1 MHLVQIRLK
10 PVFCTNYDQF
20 IQRMTMDAL
29 KQGADALFILLG
41 GIMVLA
47 MHAGF
52 AFLELGTVRKKNQVN
67 ALVKILVDFSV
78 STVVYFMVG
87 YGVAYGTHF
96 FVGAEQL
103 AAKNGYDLVKF
114 FFLLTFA
121 AAIPAIISGGI
132 AERAKFWPQLLATA
146 CVVGFVYPFF
156 EGIAWNQHFGV
167 QAWIKALTGDEFHD
181 FAGSVVVH
189 AVGGWIAL
197 PAVLL
202 LGARYNRYRKDGAM
216 SAHPPSNIPFL
227 ALGAWILIVGWF
239 GFNVMSAQTLDK
251 MSGLVAVNSLMA
263 MVGGTL
269 AALVLGKNDPGFV
282 HNGPLAGLV
291 AVCAGSDLMH
301 PMGALVV
308 GAMAGALFVGM
319 FTLTQNKWK
328 IDDVLG
334 VWPLHGLCGTW
345 GGIAAGIFG
354 SSALGGL
361 GGVNVTA
368 QLIGTAMAV
377 IWAVVGGIVVY
388 GTIKAVFGLKLSP
401 EEEYDG
407 ADLTVHKISATPDR
421 EVSW

>member
-1 MHLVQIRLK
+1 
-10 PVFCTNYDQF
+10 
-20 IQRMTMDAL
+20 MDAL

-78 STVVYFMVG
+78 STMAYFVVG
-87 YGVAYGTHF
+87 YGVAYGASF
-96 FVGAEQL
+96 FVGAETL
-103 AAKNGYDLVKF
+103 AQKNGYDLVKF

-132 AERAKFWPQLLATA
+132 AERAKFWPQLIATA
-146 CVVGFVYPFF
+146 VIVGFFYPFF
-156 EGIAWNQHFGV
+156 EGIAWNGHFGV
-167 QAWIKALTGDEFHD
+167 QAWIEATTGATFHD

-197 PAVLL
+197 PAVIF
-202 LGARYNRYRKDGAM
+202 LGARANRYRKDGGI

-227 ALGAWILIVGWF
+227 ALGAWILCVGWF

-251 MSGLVAVNSLMA
+251 ISGLVAVNSLMA

-269 AALVLGKNDPGFV
+269 AALIAGKNDPGFV

-301 PMGALVV
+301 PLGALVV
-308 GAMAGALFVGM
+308 GVVAGLLFVVM
-319 FTLTQNKWK
+319 FTATQNRWK

-345 GGIAAGIFG
+345 GGIAAGLFG
-354 SSALGGL
+354 QQALGGL
-361 GGVNVTA
+361 GGVSFGA
-368 QLIGTAMAV
+368 QLIGTAMGVA
-377 IWAVVGGIVVY
+377 WALLGGVVVY
-388 GTIKAVFGLKLSP
+388 GLLKATLGLRLDQ

-407 ADLTVHKISATPDR
+407 ADLSIHKISATPDR

>member
-1 MHLVQIRLK
+1 
-10 PVFCTNYDQF
+10 
-20 IQRMTMDAL
+20 MDAL

-78 STVVYFMVG
+78 STIAYFVVG

-96 FVGAEQL
+96 FIGADVL
-103 AAKNGYDLVKF
+103 AQKNGYDLVKF

-132 AERAKFWPQLLATA
+132 AERARFWPQLMATA
-146 CVVGFVYPFF
+146 VIVGVVYPFF
-156 EGIAWNQHFGV
+156 EGIAWNGHFGV
-167 QAWIKALTGDEFHD
+167 QAWIEATTGASFHD

-197 PAVLL
+197 PAVLF
-202 LGARYNRYRKDGAM
+202 LGARANRYRKDGGI

-227 ALGAWILIVGWF
+227 ALGAWILCVGWF

-251 MSGLVAVNSLMA
+251 ISGLVAVNSLMA

-269 AALVLGKNDPGFV
+269 AALIAGKNDPGFV

-301 PMGALVV
+301 PLGALVV
-308 GAMAGALFVGM
+308 GAVAGLLFVSM
-319 FTLTQNKWK
+319 FTLTQNRWK

-354 SSALGGL
+354 QQAFGGL
-361 GGVNVTA
+361 GGVSFGA
-368 QLIGTAMAV
+368 QLIGTGLGV
-377 IWAVVGGIVVY
+377 LWALLGGAVVY
-388 GTIKAVFGLKLSP
+388 GLLKATVGLRLDQ

-407 ADLTVHKISATPDR
+407 ADLSIHKISATPDR

>member
-1 MHLVQIRLK
+1 
-10 PVFCTNYDQF
+10 
-20 IQRMTMDAL
+20 MDAL
-29 KQGADALFILLG
+29 KQGTDALFILLG

-78 STVVYFMVG
+78 STIAYFLVG
-87 YGVAYGTHF
+87 YAVAYGTHF

-132 AERAKFWPQLLATA
+132 AERAKFWPQLMATA
-146 CVVGFVYPFF
+146 VIVGFVYPFF

-167 QAWIKALTGDEFHD
+167 QAWLKATTGEEFHD

-197 PAVLL
+197 PAVVL
-202 LGARYNRYRKDGAM
+202 LGARANRYRKDGAV

-227 ALGAWILIVGWF
+227 ALGAWILCVGWF
-239 GFNVMSAQTLDK
+239 GFNVMSAQTIDK
-251 MSGLVAVNSLMA
+251 ISGLVAVNSLMA

-269 AALVLGKNDPGFV
+269 AALLAGKNDPGFV

-301 PMGALVV
+301 PLGALVV
-308 GAMAGALFVGM
+308 GAVAGALFVVM
-319 FTLTQNKWK
+319 FTLTQNRWK

-354 SSALGGL
+354 STALGGL
-361 GGVNVTA
+361 GGVSLGA
-368 QLIGTAMAV
+368 QVLGTLLG
-377 IWAVVGGIVVY
+377 ITWAVVGGIVVY
-388 GTIKAVFGLKLSP
+388 GTLKALVGLRLDQ

-407 ADLTVHKISATPDR
+407 ADVSIHRISSTPDR

>member
-1 MHLVQIRLK
+1 
-10 PVFCTNYDQF
+10 
-20 IQRMTMDAL
+20 MDAL

-96 FVGAEQL
+96 FIGAEQL
-103 AAKNGYDLVKF
+103 AQQNGYELVKF

-132 AERAKFWPQLLATA
+132 AERAKFWPQLVATA
-146 CVVGFVYPFF
+146 VIVGFVYPFF
-156 EGIAWNQHFGV
+156 EGIIWNGNFGF
-167 QAWIKALTGDEFHD
+167 QAWLEAQFGASFHD

-189 AVGGWIAL
+189 SIGGWIAL

-202 LGARYNRYRKDGAM
+202 LGARYNRYRKDGSL
-216 SAHPPSNIPFL
+216 SAHPPSSIPFL
-227 ALGAWILIVGWF
+227 SLGAWILCVGWF
-239 GFNVMSAQTLDK
+239 GFNVMSAQRIENI
-251 MSGLVAVNSLMA
+251 SGLVAVNSLMA

-269 AALVLGKNDPGFV
+269 AALVAGKNDPGFV

-291 AVCAGSDLMH
+291 AVCAGSDIMH
-301 PMGALVV
+301 PLGALTV
-308 GAMAGALFVGM
+308 GLVAGWLFVALFTRV
-319 FTLTQNKWK
+319 QNVWK

-354 SSALGGL
+354 STTFGGL
-361 GGVNVTA
+361 GGVSFIS
-368 QLIGTAMAV
+368 QLIGSALGV
-377 IWAVVGGIVVY
+377 LWAVAGGLVVY
-388 GTIKAVFGLKLSP
+388 GVLRASMGLRLTP
-401 EEEYDG
+401 EEEYEG
-407 ADLTVHKISATPDR
+407 ADLSIHQISATPER
-421 EVSW
+421 ETTW

>member
-1 MHLVQIRLK
+1 
-10 PVFCTNYDQF
+10 
-20 IQRMTMDAL
+20 MDAL

-41 GIMVLA
+41 AIMVLA

-52 AFLELGTVRKKNQVN
+52 AFLELGTVRRKNQVN

-78 STVVYFMVG
+78 STVVYFAVG

-96 FVGAEQL
+96 FVGAEEL
-103 AAKNGYDLVKF
+103 AAKNGYELVKF

-121 AAIPAIISGGI
+121 GAIPAIISGGI
-132 AERAKFWPQLLATA
+132 AERSKFGPQLIATA
-146 CVVGFVYPFF
+146 VIVGFIYPFF

-167 QAWIKALTGDEFHD
+167 QAWLKAATGAEFHD

-189 AVGGWIAL
+189 AVGGWIVL

-202 LGARYNRYRKDGAM
+202 LGARANRYRKDGGI
-216 SAHPPSNIPFL
+216 SAHPPSSIPFL
-227 ALGAWILIVGWF
+227 ALGAWILTVGWF

-251 MSGLVAVNSLMA
+251 ISGLVAVNSLMA

-269 AALVLGKNDPGFV
+269 AALVMGKNDPGFV

-301 PMGALVV
+301 PLGALAV
-308 GAMAGALFVGM
+308 GAIAGAIFVLM

-354 SSALGGL
+354 SKALGGL
-361 GGVNVTA
+361 GGVSLGA
-368 QLIGTAMAV
+368 QLVGTAMGV
-377 IWAVVGGIVVY
+377 LWAVAGGVVIY
-388 GTIKAVFGLKLSP
+388 GILKAALGLRLSQ

-407 ADLTVHKISATPDR
+407 ADLSIHKISATPDR
-421 EVSW
+421 EVNW

>member
-1 MHLVQIRLK
+1 
-10 PVFCTNYDQF
+10 
-20 IQRMTMDAL
+20 MDAL

-78 STVVYFMVG
+78 STIAYFVVG

-96 FVGAEQL
+96 FIGAETL
-103 AAKNGYDLVKF
+103 AQKNGYDLVKF

-132 AERAKFWPQLLATA
+132 AERAKFWPQLIATA
-146 CVVGFVYPFF
+146 VIVGFFYPFF
-156 EGIAWNQHFGV
+156 EGIAWNGHFGV
-167 QAWIKALTGDEFHD
+167 QAWIEAATGATFHD
-181 FAGSVVVH
+181 FAGSIVVH

-197 PAVLL
+197 PAVIF
-202 LGARYNRYRKDGAM
+202 LGARANRYRKDGGI

-227 ALGAWILIVGWF
+227 ALGAWILCVGWF

-251 MSGLVAVNSLMA
+251 ISGLVAVNSLMA

-269 AALVLGKNDPGFV
+269 AALIAGKNDPGFV

-301 PMGALVV
+301 PLGALVV
-308 GAMAGALFVGM
+308 GAVAGLLFVVM
-319 FTLTQNKWK
+319 FTATQNRWK

-354 SSALGGL
+354 QQALGGL
-361 GGVNVTA
+361 GGVSFGA
-368 QLIGTAMAV
+368 QLLGTAMGV
-377 IWAVVGGIVVY
+377 TWALLGGTMVY
-388 GTIKAVFGLKLSP
+388 GLLKLTLGLRLDQ

-407 ADLTVHKISATPDR
+407 ADLSIHKISATPDR

>member
-1 MHLVQIRLK
+1 
-10 PVFCTNYDQF
+10 
-20 IQRMTMDAL
+20 MDAL
-29 KQGADALFILLG
+29 KQGMDALFILLG
-41 GIMVLA
+41 AILVLA

-67 ALVKILVDFSV
+67 ALVKILVDFSL
-78 STVVYFMVG
+78 STVVYFLVG

-96 FVGAEQL
+96 FVGADVL
-103 AAKNGYDLVKF
+103 AQRNGYDLVKF

-132 AERAKFWPQLLATA
+132 AERAKFWPQLMATA
-146 CVVGFVYPFF
+146 VIVGFVYPFF
-156 EGIAWNQHFGV
+156 EGVVWNGNWGV
-167 QAWIKALTGDEFHD
+167 QAWIESLTGAPFHD

-197 PAVLL
+197 PAVVL
-202 LGARYNRYRKDGAM
+202 LGARYNRYRKDGSL
-216 SAHPPSNIPFL
+216 SAHPPSSIPFL
-227 ALGAWILIVGWF
+227 ALGAWILCVGWF
-239 GFNVMSAQTLDK
+239 GFNVMSAQTVDNL
-251 MSGLVAVNSLMA
+251 SGLVAVNSLMA

-291 AVCAGSDLMH
+291 AVCAGSDVMH
-301 PMGALVV
+301 PIGAWFV
-308 GAMAGALFVGM
+308 GAIAGGLFVWL
-319 FTLTQNKWK
+319 FTLVQNKWK

-354 SSALGGL
+354 STSLGGL
-361 GGVNVTA
+361 GGVSFGA
-368 QLIGTAMAV
+368 QLIGTAMGVA
-377 IWAVVGGIVVY
+377 WALLGGVVVY
-388 GTIKAVFGLKLSP
+388 GVLRYTVGLRLSN
-401 EEEYDG
+401 EDEFQG
-407 ADLTVHKISATPDR
+407 ADLSIHQITATPER